1 MLTRVQLPIL
11 AGVRMLLIVGFGGL
25 LGLFALATVYTLRT
39 LERVDALDDS
49 GTDDYLQRSQA
60 LQEIRHSSARVAL
73 CVRDYVL
80 DPDPAHAAQRREQ
93 AERAWAV
100 TLDSLAAYR
109 RIAAPESQPAVDAL
123 AATLRSYWAAASEIV
138 AMNDE
143 RRGRSYEILARRLGP
158 LRDDWSRA
166 LENVDRLDQQRLRSS
181 ILDGAA
187 LIEQSRN
194 RLTIAMAIV
203 LVLSVA
209 LALVSIVSLFRLERT
224 ARERYDASLRDRE
237 ELEKL
242 SNRLVEVQ
250 EEERRRIARELHD
263 EVGQALSALLVD
275 AGHARNNLISGESDL
290 RDRLDSIK
298 RLGESTLAAVRNL
311 CLLLRPSMLDDLGL
325 VPALEWQARETSRR
339 TGIRVDLDAPD
350 DLDLPDSHRTAI
362 YRVVQEA
369 LHNVARHSGA
379 RHVQVFVRR
388 SEGQIL
394 VVIQDDGV
402 GFDPKCTRGVGLL
415 GMEERVVHLN
425 GQLRVESEPGRGA
438 VVRVEI
444 PLCAD
449 PESALSPA
457 LLT

>member
-11 AGVRMLLIVGFGGL
+11 AGVRMLLIIGFGGL
-25 LGLFALATVYTLRT
+25 LGLFGVATLYTLRT
-39 LERVDALDDS
+39 LERVDALDDR

-60 LQEIRHSSARVAL
+60 LQEIRNSSARVAVS
-73 CVRDYVL
+73 VRDYVI
-80 DPDPAHAAQRREQ
+80 DPDKTHEEQRRKQ
-93 AERAWAV
+93 AERAWTA
-100 TLDSLAAYR
+100 TLDALAAYR
-109 RIAAPESQPAVDAL
+109 RVASPEVRPAVDAL
-123 AATLRSYWAAASEIV
+123 GTSLGNYWTLGSQIV
-138 AMNDE
+138 TMNDE
-143 RRGRSYEILARRLGP
+143 RRNRPYELLTRRLGP
-158 LRDDWSRA
+158 LRDEWMRA
-166 LENVDRLDQQRLRSS
+166 IENLDRLEQQRLRSS
-181 ILDGAA
+181 ILDAA
-187 LIEQSRN
+187 GLIEQSRN
-194 RLTIAMAIV
+194 RLTLAMAIV
-203 LVLSVA
+203 FIVSVA
-209 LALVSIVSLFRLERT
+209 LALVSIISLFRLERT
-224 ARERYDASLRDRE
+224 ARERYDASLQDRA

-275 AGHARNNLISGESDL
+275 AGHARNSLTPGAPEM

-325 VPALEWQARETSRR
+325 APALEWQGRETSRR
-339 TGIRVDLDAPD
+339 TGIRVEVDAPD

-388 SEGQIL
+388 SAGQIL
-394 VVIQDDGV
+394 VVVQDDGV
-402 GFDPKCTRGVGLL
+402 GFDPKCTRGMGLL

-425 GQLRVESEPGRGA
+425 GQLRIESEPGKGA
-438 VVRVEI
+438 IVRVEI
-444 PLCAD
+444 PLAAD
-449 PESALSPA
+449 LEPALSGSQSV
-457 LLT
+457 